1 MADNI
6 RLEVVTPEGKVFG
19 GDVELLNAPATMGG
33 LGILHNHAPLMT
45 SLDVGVIEYVQAGKR
60 KKMAVIGGFLEV
72 KDNHVTVLAN
82 AAEMA
87 ESIDEARALAALER
101 AKKRLADRQA
111 GVDVARAEAS
121 LARATARL
129 AALK

>member
-1 MADNI
+1 M
-6 RLEVVTPEGKVFG
+6 
-19 GDVELLNAPATMGG
+19 
-33 LGILHNHAPLMT
+33 
-45 SLDVGVIEYVQAGKR
+45 
-60 KKMAVIGGFLEV
+60 
-72 KDNHVTVLAN
+72 LAN

>member
-6 RLEVVTPEGKVFG
+6 KLEVVTPEGSVFC
-19 GDVELLNAPATMGG
+19 GDVQQLTVPAAMGG
-33 LGILHNHAPLMT
+33 MGILHNHAPLMT
-45 SLDVGVIEYVQAGKR
+45 SLDIGVLEYVQEGKR

-82 AAEMA
+82 AAELA
-87 ESIDEARALAALER
+87 ENIDEARAMQAMER
-101 AKKRLADRQA
+101 AKKRLADRMA
-111 GVDVARAEAS
+111 GVDVARAESS

-129 AALK
+129 AARK